1 MTNRMDLNKWVVSS
15 NRDGDDRRRRRSSRP
30 WSSAQAQQFVREQ
43 IASDRSLVDELIAER
58 RDEAR
63 REN

>member
-1 MTNRMDLNKWVVSS
+1 MTNRIDL
-15 NRDGDDRRRRRSSRP
+15 NRDGDDGRRKRSSRP
-30 WSSAQAQQFVREQ
+30 RSSAQAQQFVRDQ
-43 IASDRSLVDELIAER
+43 IAADRSLVDELIAER

>member
-1 MTNRMDLNKWVVSS
+1 MTNRMDL

-30 WSSAQAQQFVREQ
+30 RSSAQAQQFVREQ
-43 IASDRSLVDELIAER
+43 IASNRSLVDELIAER